1 MAGARDAFSAIVAG
15 GIVCALL
22 FQIFINVGM
31 TIGIAPITG
40 IPLPFVSVGG
50 SAMIANLLA
59 IGILEAIHVRGGGAR
74 LRRR

>member
-1 MAGARDAFSAIVAG
+1 V
-15 GIVCALL
+15 
-22 FQIFINVGM
+22 FINVGM

-59 IGILEAIHVRGGGAR
+59 IGVLEAIYVRGNAH
-74 LRRR
+74 RRRS